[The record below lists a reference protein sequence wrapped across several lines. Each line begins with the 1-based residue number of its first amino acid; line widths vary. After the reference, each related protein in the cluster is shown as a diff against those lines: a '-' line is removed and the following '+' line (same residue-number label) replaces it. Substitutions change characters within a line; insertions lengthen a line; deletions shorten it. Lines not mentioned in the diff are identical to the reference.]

1 MATLPTLNPLLSD
14 PESPPPDAGSILPY
28 PDSDLLHV
36 HALLSEEERARLAG
50 LRDFFQAE
58 IRPRSLESWLKGE
71 FPLDLLPRMAA
82 HDMVGVGLR
91 PASRLLAGL
100 AMLELTRADTSASIF
115 FAVHN
120 ELFVGC
126 IDLLGSEEQRA
137 RLLPDALALKSV
149 GAFALTEPEHG
160 TDISRGMET
169 TATQDGDEWVIRGRK
184 LWIGNATFAD
194 HVIVWAR
201 VPSGDQRG
209 AIRGFIVETDR
220 PGFRATLIDDKSAV
234 RSAQNA
240 DVEFDDVRIPLANVL
255 AGARSFSDTN
265 SVLLASRIVV
275 AWQAVGQQFAAL
287 DVARAY
293 AAERMSFGRPIA
305 AYQLVQ
311 EQLVRMLGNATMS
324 LSLMIQVARA
334 QEEGT
339 VTMDQAALAKAMC
352 TLRMRET
359 VALGRSIMGGNGI
372 RVSHEMAKI
381 FADAEAIYTYE
392 GTYEVNALLVG
403 RAITGISAFG

>member
-1 MATLPTLNPLLSD
+1 MAT
-14 PESPPPDAGSILPY
+14 LPY
-28 PDSDLLHV
+28 PDSDLLQV
-36 HALLSEEERARLAG
+36 HALLPPEERERLSG
-50 LRDFFQAE
+50 LREFFQAE
-58 IRPRSLESWLKGE
+58 IRPRSLESWLRGE

-126 IDLLGSEEQRA
+126 LDLLGSDEQRA
-137 RLLPDALALKSV
+137 RLLPDALSLKSV

-160 TDISRGMET
+160 TDISRRMET
-169 TATQDGDEWVIRGRK
+169 TARQDGDEWVLRGRK

-201 VPSGDQRG
+201 DEADKQ
-209 AIRGFIVETDR
+209 IHGFIVETSR
-220 PGFRATLIDDKSAV
+220 PGFRATLIDDKTAV

-240 DVEFDDVRIPLANVL
+240 DIELDDVRIPLGNML
-255 AGARSFSDTN
+255 PGARSFSDTN
-265 SVLLASRIVV
+265 SILLASRVVV

-293 AAERMSFGRPIA
+293 AAERESFGRPIA

-324 LSLMIQVARA
+324 LSLMVQLARA

-372 RVSHEMAKI
+372 RVGHEMAKI